1 MFCKNRGAK
10 IEDGMTFCS
19 MCGTSTAQ
27 PNAAPAQ
34 PVPVPAPAPTPVY
47 NPGGASGVHQ
57 MATNRAW
64 WKMLLLGIITLG
76 IYPIIVQDKMVHELN
91 TAAYAHDGV
100 ITLSPTAIAPLTG
113 ITLGIYYFYYQHTY
127 MARLKQEL
135 QYRGISYGIG
145 PGYFWLLGVVF
156 AFTLVCPCVLL
167 HKICKAHNLIN
178 ADYNQKGM

>member
-1 MFCKNRGAK
+1 M
-10 IEDGMTFCS
+10 
-19 MCGTSTAQ
+19 
-27 PNAAPAQ
+27 
-34 PVPVPAPAPTPVY
+34 
-47 NPGGASGVHQ
+47 
-57 MATNRAW
+57 
-64 WKMLLLGIITLG
+64 
-76 IYPIIVQDKMVHELN
+76 
-91 TAAYAHDGV
+91 

-145 PGYFWLLGVVF
+145 PGYFWLLGMVF
-156 AFTLVCPCVLL
+156 AFTLVCPYVLL